1 MTLNELAYN
10 VLNKL
15 SGGRSTNNSYISLD
29 QIKFNINYYRSLLLH
44 RDLTKS
50 QLQDD
55 YFYQEIDVT
64 IAESGTSKIFVST
77 KDVPDFVHMYYQTPV
92 RIYVEDYLYPLVTY
106 NLHRMNSYARATK
119 DARRSYMLNNKLY
132 VYEPLADYLGAGN
145 NQKLKVRAIFENP
158 TAAYV
163 FNGIDEEA
171 ADDMPYPVSGD
182 VAQRVSQSLINGDFE
197 LFVKIPA
204 DITTDNLPNLA
215 Q

>member
-55 YFYQEIDVT
+55 YFYQEIDVD
-64 IAESGTSKIFVST
+64 IEASGTNKIFVST
-77 KDVPDFVHMYYQTPV
+77 NTIPDFVHMYYQTPA
-92 RIYVEDYLYPLVTY
+92 RIYMETSLYPLVTY
-106 NLHRMNSYARATK
+106 NLHRMNSHARATK

-132 VYEPLADYLGAGN
+132 VYEPLDNYLGAGN
-145 NQKLKVRAIFENP
+145 NEQLNIRAIFENP
-158 TAAYV
+158 TDAYV
-163 FNGIDEEA
+163 FNGIDIDD
-171 ADDMPYPVSGD
+171 ADDLPYPISGD
-182 VAQRVSQSLINGDFE
+182 LAQRVSQSLINGDFE

>member
-55 YFYQEIDVT
+55 YFYQEIDVP
-64 IAESGTSKIFVST
+64 IDASGTSKIFVST
-77 KDVPDFVHMYYQTPV
+77 QDVPDFVHMYYQTPA
-92 RIYVEDYLYPLVTY
+92 RIYVEDSLYPLVTY

-132 VYEPLADYLGAGN
+132 LYEPTDTITQL
-145 NQKLKVRAIFENP
+145 KLRAIFENP